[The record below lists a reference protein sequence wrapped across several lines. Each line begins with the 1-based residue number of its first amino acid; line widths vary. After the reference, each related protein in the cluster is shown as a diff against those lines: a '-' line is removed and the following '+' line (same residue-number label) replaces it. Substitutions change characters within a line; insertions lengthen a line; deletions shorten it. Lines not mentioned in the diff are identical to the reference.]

1 LGNWTSY
8 GIIAPLVSGV
18 TSIIDE
24 AEFDAMRWYSILKS
38 KSNYL
43 VYCAHGNQAL
53 NAYGGHKAKR
63 RYNLENLRSILSVGE
78 PLNAEAV
85 IWGEVLILLWTIGGK
100 RKRRYYDSQLSF
112 NESKTRFHGK
122 TFACRNCHWVNG
134 KQLKIIT
141 EPNVQGQLVL
151 KKASFPISCL
161 SA

>member
-1 LGNWTSY
+1 MESLH
-8 GIIAPLVSGV
+8 PLVSGV

-24 AEFDAMRWYSILKS
+24 AEFDAMRWYSIPKS

-63 RYNLENLRSILSVGE
+63 SIQSENLRSILSVGE

-85 IWGEVLILLWTIGGK
+85 IWGEENFDPLLWTIGGK

-112 NESKTRFHGK
+112 NVKPGSMGK
-122 TFACRNCHWVNG
+122 PLPGVEIVRSTV
-134 KQLKIIT
+134 
-141 EPNVQGQLVL
+141 
-151 KKASFPISCL
+151 SS
-161 SA
+161 